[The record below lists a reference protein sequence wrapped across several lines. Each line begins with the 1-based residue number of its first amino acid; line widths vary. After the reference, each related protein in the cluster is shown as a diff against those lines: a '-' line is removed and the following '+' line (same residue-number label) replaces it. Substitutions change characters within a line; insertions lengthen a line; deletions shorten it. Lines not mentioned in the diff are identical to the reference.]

1 MRNHSFENDFDLHEN
16 ETACR
21 THFHMKGFALRLV
34 LKQRHKR
41 TRKWP
46 ISPCCSFVN
55 SKLKTILSLK
65 RGNKSNLQVNKR
77 IPKFQPFWNKVF
89 WPTKFLI
96 VPLPII
102 TRITMCNLHW
112 CYTFCT
118 GVTLFALVLHFLHW
132 CYTFCA
138 GITLFALV
146 LHFLHWCYAFCTGVT
161 LDCTSLNTHIS
172 ILYYI
177 STNTSCSAIYL
188 TSFLITNCY
197 K

>member
-1 MRNHSFENDFDLHEN
+1 MFLEALLFSHSRKLFSEFPYKIFVIALHDIM
-16 ETACR
+16 
-21 THFHMKGFALRLV
+21 HLIP
-34 LKQRHKR
+34 
-41 TRKWP
+41 KWP
-46 ISPCCSFVN
+46 PFQYSFVFVQISPCCSFVN
-55 SKLKTILSLK
+55 SKFKTILSLK

-77 IPKFQPFWNKVF
+77 IPKFQPFCNKVF

-118 GVTLFALVLHFLHW
+118 GVTL
-132 CYTFCA
+132 
-138 GITLFALV
+138 
-146 LHFLHWCYAFCTGVT
+146 
-161 LDCTSLNTHIS
+161 DCTALNTHIS

-188 TSFLITNCY
+188 TSLP
-197 K
+197 

>member
-55 SKLKTILSLK
+55 SKFKTILSLT

-118 GVTLFALVLHFLHW
+118 GVTLFTLVLHLNCTALSQSESSIFFMYIIRLKNEQNLHL
-132 CYTFCA
+132 TQR
-138 GITLFALV
+138 V
-146 LHFLHWCYAFCTGVT
+146 SSK
-161 LDCTSLNTHIS
+161 TSIS
-172 ILYYI
+172 GQNRLE
-177 STNTSCSAIYL
+177 C
-188 TSFLITNCY
+188 
-197 K
+197 